1 MENAKQKKPSS
12 LHYFLREI
20 TIVVIGV
27 LIAVT
32 INNYKERFDN
42 NRFVE
47 STLTAIENEV
57 ETNQTE
63 LDTVLK
69 RHLIMVEKLEA
80 MDFDKSLSLGDMI
93 GELGGFQVASVRN
106 ISLRFFISNKA
117 ELLDYQLISQLTAIE
132 TQTGFLTYKIDR
144 LADYVYKNM
153 NDTTEVS
160 KLTFTNI
167 LYDVIDSESNLLESY
182 SQFLEEN
189 KAFLGLDE

>member
-1 MENAKQKKPSS
+1 MENEKEKKPSS
-12 LHYFLREI
+12 LRYFLREI

-47 STLTAIENEV
+47 RTLTAIENEV
-57 ETNQTE
+57 EASQTE

-69 RHLIMVEKLEA
+69 RHLIMVEKIEA
-80 MDFDKSLSLGDMI
+80 QEFDKNLSLGDMI
-93 GELGGFQVASVRN
+93 GELGGIQVASIRN

-117 ELLDYQLISQLTAIE
+117 ELIDYQIISQLTAIE

-153 NDTTEVS
+153 NDTGEES
-160 KLTFTNI
+160 KNTFATI

-182 SQFLEEN
+182 SQFREEN
-189 KAFLGLDE
+189 KAFLGPDE